1 MSALSTCKRC
11 GKDSNGSASCPYC
24 TVTGVDLEALLSAE
38 EMKLLRT
45 HEPQGPVSLIDM
57 VTGNPLP
64 VATPICRVGRDLGN
78 DIALA
83 GDRSMSRFHFQIR
96 QTADQEYYIED
107 LGSRNGTFL
116 NGSPIATPRKLQP
129 GDIVSAGVS
138 RYKFEVQSVMQ
149 QAPAQS
155 SNQVPD
161 LSNPASSAPH
171 LARSAAYDASA
182 QEISDALSKL
192 RQFRGTPAQTPSSND
207 TTFLSNSHNQHEQP
221 VMDEEPYLSKEL
233 PGKDTTNIPPQIS
246 QSLASQAPE
255 AMRPPVEQASALKS
269 LVQNGAAALSQVS
282 WFDDYVFPEI
292 QKLMSEKE
300 RLNSLVEEIKQD
312 VKLIDRKI
320 ASTQGISQALLAA
333 SGPELAQAAKQVLDI
348 LDWQAE
354 PGANNPNELFLKKA
368 SKIEAVVRIVVC
380 QTDPTMKDFEALVSQ
395 QAVVWC
401 QYNYEPK
408 GIMLVQVRPDLHP
421 NQRPALG
428 ADFLENMRR
437 KKMCI
442 IQAKQLL
449 AIYRLVVLS
458 GHDKAHFK
466 DLLMTTCGAMPGLVL
481 KAEESPVA
489 TA

>member
-1 MSALSTCKRC
+1 
-11 GKDSNGSASCPYC
+11 D
-24 TVTGVDLEALLSAE
+24 
-38 EMKLLRT
+38 
-45 HEPQGPVSLIDM
+45 GPVSLVDM

-138 RYKFEVQSVMQ
+138 RYKFEVQSNLQ
-149 QAPAQS
+149 PAPAQ
-155 SNQVPD
+155 NIGQVPD
-161 LSNPASSAPH
+161 LSNPASSAPQ

-192 RQFRGTPAQTPSSND
+192 RSFRGNTPGAAPSHETSFLTNAQ
-207 TTFLSNSHNQHEQP
+207 NQHEQP
-221 VMDEEPYLSKEL
+221 LMAEEEPYLSAEL
-233 PGKDTTNIPPQIS
+233 PGKDTVGIPPQIS
-246 QSLASQAPE
+246 QSLAAQAPE
-255 AMRPPVEQASALKS
+255 SLRPPVEPPSALKS

-333 SGPELAQAAKQVLDI
+333 SGPELAQAAKQVLDT

-354 PGANNPNELFLKKA
+354 PGANNPHEIHLKKA

-449 AIYRLVVLS
+449 AIYRLVMLS

-466 DLLMTTCGAMPGLVL
+466 ELLMNTCGAMPGLVL
-481 KAEESPVA
+481 KAEESTVA